1 MAPSPTTGVWRGVRV
16 LLGSLP
22 AALFSPG
29 WEQLLT
35 YSRKACQLVL
45 RAALASPAPGGVP
58 ATLPPKERFQGALG
72 SAERKACC
80 MQAGRL
86 AGCLLRAHLPHG
98 QGLSGKGSQSLS
110 LNHVAFVSPNS
121 ALWAERGSPKGLG
134 QWESTPPCTSLPGDM
149 PPSGQ
154 TRGVTGRCGA
164 PLARACPPPRTLVPP
179 LGDTGTRMPELCSPA
194 AQGPGFLG
202 ESCCAAP
209 RHVPVL
215 TQKAGGRQ
223 QTGQGW
229 SRAVPRHPAHCLSP
243 GANGMSPRRQE

>member
-35 YSRKACQLVL
+35 YSRKARQLVL

-58 ATLPPKERFQGALG
+58 ATLPSKERFQGALG

-80 MQAGRL
+80 VQAGRL
-86 AGCLLRAHLPHG
+86 AGCVLRAHLPHG

-110 LNHVAFVSPNS
+110 LNHVAFVSLNS

-134 QWESTPPCTSLPGDM
+134 QWESTPPCTSLPGGYAPIWAD
-149 PPSGQ
+149 SGGDRALWGLPGSRLSTSAHARPASWGHRDQ
-154 TRGVTGRCGA
+154 D
-164 PLARACPPPRTLVPP
+164 ARAVLP
-179 LGDTGTRMPELCSPA
+179 GGTGT
-194 AQGPGFLG
+194 
-202 ESCCAAP
+202 
-209 RHVPVL
+209 
-215 TQKAGGRQ
+215 
-223 QTGQGW
+223 
-229 SRAVPRHPAHCLSP
+229 
-243 GANGMSPRRQE
+243 